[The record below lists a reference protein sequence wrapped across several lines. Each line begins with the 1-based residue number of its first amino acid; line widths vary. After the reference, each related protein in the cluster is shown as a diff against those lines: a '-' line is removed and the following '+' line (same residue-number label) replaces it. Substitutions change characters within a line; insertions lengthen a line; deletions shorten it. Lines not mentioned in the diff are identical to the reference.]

1 VLAYALVV
9 QGGGTCTTVAI
20 ISNVQG
26 GTLASLMTNASLTL
40 VEKMRPAAAHV
51 EGPSLAD
58 FAGSARGPLP

>member
-1 VLAYALVV
+1 MHNCV
-9 QGGGTCTTVAI
+9 